1 MSPLSYGQE
10 RLWFIDRLQGSV
22 GYHLPMVLHVGGE
35 VDGGLLERVL
45 RAIVERHEVLR
56 TVIGEQEGCGAT
68 RRFFGHGRNGRWGM
82 REVENE
88 TELKDR
94 LGAFVSHPFDL
105 SADYMVRACLFRGE
119 GVEAVIGVVMH
130 HIASDGWSGGILEK
144 EFRQVYGAMG
154 RGEAL
159 VLEPLLLQ
167 YRDYAVWQRRYLSG
181 EYLERQLSYWE
192 GRLAG
197 VQTLQLPMD
206 GVRPVVQSMAGEML
220 SFALDREVS
229 VGLEEVCRQEGVTM
243 YMMMLSVFVVLL
255 QRYSG
260 QEDICV
266 GSPVA
271 NRTRRELEGMIGFF
285 VNTLVIRSDLGG
297 DPGFGELLGSCEE
310 GDAGGV

>member
-1 MSPLSYGQE
+1 M
-10 RLWFIDRLQGSV
+10 
-22 GYHLPMVLHVGGE
+22 E
-35 VDGGLLERVL
+35 VCWSGCCGRSS
-45 RAIVERHEVLR
+45 ERHEVLR
-56 TVIGEQEGCGAT
+56 TVIVEQEGVGYQEV
-68 RRFFGHGRNGRWGM
+68 RSWEEWSLGYE
-82 REVENE
+82 EVENE

-119 GVEAVIGVVMH
+119 GVEAVLGVVMH
-130 HIASDGWSGGILEK
+130 HIVSDGWSRGILTK
-144 EFRQVYGAMG
+144 EFRQVYWAMS

-192 GRLAG
+192 GPSGGGR
-197 VQTLQLPMD
+197 QTLQLPMD

-271 NRTRRELEGMIGFF
+271 NP
-285 VNTLVIRSDLGG
+285 DAA
-297 DPGFGELLGSCEE
+297 GSWR
-310 GDAGGV
+310 G